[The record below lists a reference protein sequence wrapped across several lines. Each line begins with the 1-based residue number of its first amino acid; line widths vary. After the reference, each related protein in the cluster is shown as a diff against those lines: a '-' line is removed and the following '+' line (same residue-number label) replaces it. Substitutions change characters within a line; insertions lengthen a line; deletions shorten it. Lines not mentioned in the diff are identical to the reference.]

1 MARVPAFQAGYA
13 GSIPVT
19 RSIVMSAPE
28 PTFDVVWPKSPL
40 GVQSRQP
47 ASRLATLDGARIGFV
62 WDYMFRGE
70 EIFPILEA
78 ELKSRFT
85 GIDIIGY
92 DTFGNIHGG
101 DQAARVKA
109 LPHVLAQYRVD
120 AVVCGNGC

>member
-1 MARVPAFQAGYA
+1 
-13 GSIPVT
+13 
-19 RSIVMSAPE
+19 MSSTNAPHQ
-28 PTFDVVWPKSPL
+28 PHFDVVWPRPPV
-40 GVQSRQP
+40 GVQSKVPAHRP
-47 ASRLATLDGARIGFV
+47 ASLAGKRIGFV

-78 ELKSRFT
+78 ELVSRFP
-85 GIDIIGY
+85 GVEIVPY
-92 DTFGNIHGG
+92 DVFGNIHGG